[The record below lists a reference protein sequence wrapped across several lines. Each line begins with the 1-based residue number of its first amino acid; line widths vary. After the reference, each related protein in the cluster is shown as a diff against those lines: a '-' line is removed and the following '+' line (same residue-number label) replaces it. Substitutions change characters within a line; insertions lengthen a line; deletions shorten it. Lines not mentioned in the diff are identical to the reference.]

1 MDENKN
7 SNYIDEETELRLNSR
22 IMNLVWTIS
31 GNYDINYSPDTKLFM
46 RSEAMCLYD
55 AIKQGAFA
63 KYYDRE
69 LLSLYIL
76 KKLYKEAD
84 YEILNSVAQMAV
96 ESACRNKIEDERAGV
111 FQIREK
117 ALDDMVDLDFK
128 KMAHSPAGRMKLALI
143 HAYRTGKISTTKAL
157 TPAIEKFIFLE
168 NESDTMEIIK
178 AIDEIYNHYFD
189 NSFEKNGITLE
200 DVMNVPLRLL
210 VDNDWSDI
218 LNDELYTDNFE
229 QIVQEISASLTNLSQ
244 SVEKE
249 NTDKAKQSIKFLN
262 NQDVQKMNIHVENT
276 FGKSYLSEQE
286 NKRLNYSICK
296 GISSNCK
303 LHFTDGILSTLPK
316 DHYRYKYAQSHLS
329 KNKVA
334 YFDNHRIVKRNI
346 AILTGILK
354 NSLILRSEKEMIPGD
369 SGKVNIKKVWKIG
382 RANAENI
389 FDKIVK
395 RDESDFVVDI
405 LIDASGSQSSRQGK
419 VALQAFIL
427 SESLSEA
434 KIPHRIMSYCT
445 FWEYTVLRRFRDYDS
460 PKSANAKIFEYMTS
474 SNNRDGLAIK
484 AICESLL
491 KRDEEHKILIV
502 LSDGRP
508 NDINLN
514 NPNDLSG
521 IMYTGEAAIK
531 DTAHEVRNARMNG
544 ISVLGVFAGSE
555 EDLAAEKLI
564 FGKDFAY
571 IKNISNFSNVVG
583 LYLVKQIEE

>member
-1 MDENKN
+1 MEENNSTNYLDE
-7 SNYIDEETELRLNSR
+7 DRELRLNSR

-31 GNYDINYSPDTKLFM
+31 ADYSVSYVPDTKLFL
-46 RSEAMCLYD
+46 RSKAMCLYD

-69 LLSLYIL
+69 MLCMYIL
-76 KKLYKEAD
+76 KKVYKQAD
-84 YEILNSVAQMAV
+84 YEILNSIAQMAV
-96 ESACRNKIEDERAGV
+96 ESACRNKIEAERAGISR
-111 FQIREK
+111 IREE

-128 KMAHSPAGRMKLALI
+128 KMAHSPVGRMKLALI
-143 HAYRTGKISTTKAL
+143 HAYRTGTVSTTKAL
-157 TPAIEKFIFLE
+157 TPAIEKLIGLE
-168 NESDTMEIIK
+168 NESDTIK
-178 AIDEIYNHYFD
+178 VIKVIDEIYNKYFD
-189 NSFEKNGITLE
+189 KDFEKNNGTFE
-200 DVMNVPLRLL
+200 EVMAVPLRLL

-229 QIVQEISASLTNLSQ
+229 QLVQEVSTSLTNLSEG
-244 SVEKE
+244 VEKE
-249 NTDKAKQSIKFLN
+249 NSPKAKQNIKFLN

-276 FGKSYLSEQE
+276 FGKSYLSAQE
-286 NKRLNYSICK
+286 SRKMNYSICK

-303 LHFTDGILSTLPK
+303 LHFTDGILATLPK
-316 DHYRYKYAQSHLS
+316 EHYRYKYAQSHLA

-354 NSLILRSEKEMIPGD
+354 NSLILRSEKEVVPGD
-369 SGKVNIKKVWKIG
+369 SGSVNIKKLWKIG
-382 RANAENI
+382 RTNVNRI
-389 FDKIVK
+389 FDKVVK
-395 RDESDFVVDI
+395 RDESDFVVDV
-405 LIDASGSQSSRQGK
+405 LIDASGSQSARQGK

-427 SESLSEA
+427 SEALSEA
-434 KIPHRIMSYCT
+434 RIPHRIMSYCT

-460 PKSANAKIFEYMTS
+460 PRSENVKVFEYMTS

-484 AICESLL
+484 AITEGLL
-491 KRDEEHKILIV
+491 KREEEHKILIV

-514 NPNDLSG
+514 NPNDLNG
-521 IMYTGEAAIK
+521 VMYTGEIAVK

-544 ISVLGVFAGSE
+544 VSVLGVFAGSE

-583 LYLVKQIEE
+583 MYLVKQIEE